1 MKMRM
6 DGIAV
11 EQAAATA
18 TGKQTLRAGCHYCD
32 ADATTMA
39 VGGSTASKGD
49 AFSPEV
55 RRTRSLVDTIY
66 TCAAHYQ
73 QAMDEL
79 LASYGGAGTWLER
92 DALVE
97 RAQEV
102 LFPKEGS

>member
-1 MKMRM
+1 MKTRI
-6 DGIAV
+6 DVIAV

-79 LASYGGAGTWLER
+79 LASTVG
-92 DALVE
+92 
-97 RAQEV
+97 RAR
-102 LFPKEGS
+102 GSSATH